1 MKATFSEFNFKCIIS
16 LIFFT
21 LYLNNCFVFPAVRS
35 GVEAY
40 CVGSLV
46 LGRPNEL
53 SPKSCGVVGEAG
65 EWFSTLEFST

>member
-35 GVEAY
+35 GV
-40 CVGSLV
+40 GSLV